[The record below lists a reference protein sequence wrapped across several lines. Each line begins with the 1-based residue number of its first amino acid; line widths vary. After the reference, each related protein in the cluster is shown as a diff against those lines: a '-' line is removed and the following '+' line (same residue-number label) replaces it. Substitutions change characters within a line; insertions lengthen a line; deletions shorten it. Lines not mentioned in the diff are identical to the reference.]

1 MKKINIKYYLLGVL
15 LVLSG
20 TACDSELDLEP
31 AQSISDDTALNSDS
45 NVKALLVGA
54 YDGVGDGDIFGG
66 NHMRN
71 AELLGGDG
79 EIRWVGTFEGP
90 GDIFNKAMIAGNLD
104 AQDAWLESYEA
115 INITNNILSALD
127 VVNEDD
133 RATVEGEA
141 LFLRSLLYF
150 ELVRFFA
157 KPYEAGQTNS
167 QPGVP
172 VVLTPTQGIT
182 DENNVPRNTVEEVY
196 NQIIGDLTKAEAQL
210 PEDNDWRASSGSA
223 AALLARVYLQKGDYA
238 NARDAAN
245 RVIGSGAYSLLSNYA
260 SVFNRDGN
268 SSEDIFAVQITTQDG
283 VNNMNT
289 FFATPQ
295 FGGRDGDIEILPGH
309 LNLYSP
315 NDARRALFYLDN
327 GGVTYSGKWT
337 NLFGNVGIIRLAEMY
352 LIRAEAN
359 QRLGT
364 AVGATPLADYNAVHT
379 RAGLAAASAVTLN
392 DILLERRLELA
403 HEGHKIHDVKRLKQ
417 NVGSFAYDDPKLV
430 FPIPLREIN
439 ANPNLTQNTGY

>member
-1 MKKINIKYYLLGVL
+1 MKKINIKYYLLGL
-15 LVLSG
+15 LLILSG

-31 AQSISDDTALNSDS
+31 AQSISEDTALNSDS

-104 AQDAWLESYEA
+104 AQNAWLESYEA
-115 INITNNILSALD
+115 INITNNILSALN
-127 VVNEDD
+127 VVDEDD

-157 KPYEAGQTNS
+157 EPYEAGQTNS

-172 VVLTPTQGIT
+172 IVLEPTQGIT
-182 DENNVPRNTVEEVY
+182 DENNVPRSTVEEVY

-245 RVIGSGAYSLLSNYA
+245 RVITSGAYSLVGNYA
-260 SVFNRDGN
+260 SVFNRDNN
-268 SSEDIFAVQITTQDG
+268 SSEDIFSVQITTQDG
-283 VNNMNT
+283 LNNMNT

-309 LNLYSP
+309 LNLYNA
-315 NDARRALFYLDN
+315 NDDRLDLFYLDN

-337 NLFGNVGIIRLAEMY
+337 NQFGNVGIIRLAEMY

-364 AVGATPLADYNAVHT
+364 SVGATPLADYNAVHT

-417 NVGSFAYDDPKLV
+417 NVGSFAYDNPKLV
-430 FPIPLREIN
+430 FPVPLREIN

>member
-45 NVKALLVGA
+45 NIKALLVGA
-54 YDGVGDGDIFGG
+54 YDGVGDDDIFGG

-157 KPYEAGQTNS
+157 EPYEAGQTNS
-167 QPGVP
+167 QVGVP
-172 VVLTPTQGIT
+172 IVLTPTKGISE
-182 DENNVPRNTVEEVY
+182 ENNVPRNTVEEVY
-196 NQIIGDLTKAEAQL
+196 DQIIGDLTKAEAQL

-223 AALLARVYLQKGDYA
+223 AALLARVYLQQGDYA

-245 RVIGSGAYSLLSNYA
+245 RVIESGAYSLLGNYA
-260 SVFNRDGN
+260 SVFNRDNN

-295 FGGRDGDIEILPGH
+295 FGGRDGDIEILSGH
-309 LNLYSP
+309 LNLYSSG
-315 NDARRALFYLDN
+315 DDRLDLFYQDN

-364 AVGATPLADYNAVHT
+364 AVGATPLEDYNAVHT
-379 RAGLAAASAVTLN
+379 RAGLPAASAVTLD

-417 NVGSFAYDDPKLV
+417 NVGAFAYDDPKLV

>member
-45 NVKALLVGA
+45 NIKALLVGA
-54 YDGVGDGDIFGG
+54 YDGVGDDDIFGG

-157 KPYEAGQTNS
+157 EPYEAGQTNS
-167 QPGVP
+167 QVGVP
-172 VVLTPTQGIT
+172 IVLTPTQGISE
-182 DENNVPRNTVEEVY
+182 ENNVPRNTVEEVY
-196 NQIIGDLTKAEAQL
+196 DQIIGDLTKAEAQL

-223 AALLARVYLQKGDYA
+223 AALLARVYLQQGDYA

-245 RVIGSGAYSLLSNYA
+245 RVIESGAYSLLGNYA
-260 SVFNRDGN
+260 SVFNRDNN

-295 FGGRDGDIEILPGH
+295 FGGRDGDIEILSGH
-309 LNLYSP
+309 LNLYSSG
-315 NDARRALFYLDN
+315 DDRLDLFYQDN

-364 AVGATPLADYNAVHT
+364 AVGATPLEDYNAVHT
-379 RAGLAAASAVTLN
+379 RAGLPAASAVTLD